1 MFVECERKWDG
12 KRHVDTVRVSDA
24 DGNEHA
30 VHHDVSHA
38 DGLEHADVFA
48 KYNPRYAFGFGPSTP
63 YTNLEVIKSPVANQR
78 CPSDGGALTW
88 DSISF
93 YVGAQRYNYVANFGN
108 LPLDFNNSNGIL
120 SRLSSFANGATTVAN
135 GGAPFLIE
143 GTNPTSRAFTDVLFF
158 PGSSAAPAGVTPMP
172 TRVAVRRV
180 ADGLSKTMAFSEVL
194 RNRDPDYRGLPYHA
208 GQNFFMAWSLPNS
221 TNNDRLGGNASRQP
235 PPRARWPITPRP

>member
-1 MFVECERKWDG
+1 
-12 KRHVDTVRVSDA
+12 
-24 DGNEHA
+24 
-30 VHHDVSHA
+30 
-38 DGLEHADVFA
+38 
-48 KYNPRYAFGFGPSTP
+48 
-63 YTNLEVIKSPVANQR
+63 LEVIKSPVANQR

-221 TNNDRLGGNASRQP
+221 TNNDRLGGQCQSTATAPCALANNSTPMIAHHAARSAHSGGVVVGMLDGAVTFVTNDVDWNVWQAASTTAGGETASLSQ
-235 PPRARWPITPRP
+235 